1 MAYGWCT
8 NVTRPSSRLTPVTDR
23 RRIPYE
29 FSKDTSTADL
39 QARYGEL
46 EPGNETGDRCA
57 VAGRVM
63 LIRRQGKLCFATL
76 ADQDGRV
83 QLFAPAQVT
92 PDFEEFSKLSLG
104 DWVGIHGEVMTTR
117 KGELSVRVEDWVLL
131 APTHRPFPD
140 KWHGMSDVDT
150 RYRQRELDLWV
161 TEESRRTFTLRSRVI
176 SAMRR
181 YMDDHGFMEVETP
194 MLHPIAGGALAK
206 PFVTHHNALDRE
218 LYLRIA
224 PELYLKRLVVGGF
237 ERVYE
242 IGRNFRNEGISNR
255 HQPEFTMLEGYQAYA
270 DYHEMMRLTEDLV
283 ASSVE
288 AALGRTELIYQ
299 GRDLDLTPPWRRA
312 SMTELIEEHA
322 GVRVDLRTPVE
333 KLRVL
338 VSEHGGKV
346 DPQAGPGKLIVELY
360 EAVAEDKLWQPTFVM
375 DHPKE
380 VSPLARDHRELPG
393 MVERFEPVVAGREL
407 GNAFSE
413 LTDPVDQRQRFEAQ
427 VDRRAA
433 GDEEAMGLD
442 ESYIRA
448 LESGLP
454 PTGGMSVG
462 IDRLIMLV
470 ADAPNIRDV
479 IAFPTLKELPGS

>member
-1 MAYGWCT
+1 
-8 NVTRPSSRLTPVTDR
+8 VTDR

-29 FSKDTSTADL
+29 FAKDTSTADL
-39 QARYGEL
+39 HTRYGEL
-46 EPGNETGDRCA
+46 EPGQETGVRCA

-76 ADQDGRV
+76 ADQVGRV
-83 QLFAPAQVT
+83 QLFAPAQTT

-117 KGELSVRVEDWVLL
+117 KGELSVKVEDWVLL
-131 APTHRPFPD
+131 APTLHPFPD
-140 KWHGMSDVDT
+140 KWHGLSDTDT

-161 TEESRRTFTLRSRVI
+161 TEETRRTFTLRSQVI
-176 SAMRR
+176 SAMRG

-194 MLHPIAGGALAK
+194 LLHPIVGGATAK
-206 PFVTHHNALDRE
+206 PFTTHHNALDRE

-270 DYHEMMRLTEDLV
+270 DYHEMMRLTENLV

-288 AALGRTELIYQ
+288 AALGRTELSYQ

-312 SMTELIEEHA
+312 SMTELIEEHS
-322 GVRVDLRTPVE
+322 GLKVGMETPLEELKAMVT
-333 KLRVL
+333 K
-338 VSEHGGKV
+338 HGGQV
-346 DPQAGPGKLIVELY
+346 DQHAGPGKLIVELY

-380 VSPLARDHRELPG
+380 VSPLARDHRDLPG
-393 MVERFEPVVAGREL
+393 MVERFEPVIAGREL

-413 LTDPVDQRQRFEAQ
+413 LTDPVDQRERFEAQ
-427 VDRRAA
+427 VARKDA

-442 ESYIRA
+442 EAYIRA

-479 IAFPTLKELPGS
+479 IAFPTLKELPG